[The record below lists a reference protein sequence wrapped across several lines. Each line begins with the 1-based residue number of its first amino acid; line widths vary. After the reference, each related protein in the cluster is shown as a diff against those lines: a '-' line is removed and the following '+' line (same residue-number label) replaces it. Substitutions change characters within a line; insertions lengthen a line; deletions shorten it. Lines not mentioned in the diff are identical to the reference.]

1 MKDGEVFEIAQEE
14 ERIIISGDDDFKA
27 KDFKYNC
34 GIIWFTDSAKR
45 NINIVE
51 KITWIINHIDN
62 YAIDLNKAFISIRRN
77 EYYIWYKK
85 GMNNKLKEK
94 NIKYEK
100 IKDFKKD

>member
-1 MKDGEVFEIAQEE
+1 MKDGEVFEVAQEE

-51 KITWIINHIDN
+51 K
-62 YAIDLNKAFISIRRN
+62 
-77 EYYIWYKK
+77 
-85 GMNNKLKEK
+85 
-94 NIKYEK
+94 
-100 IKDFKKD
+100 